1 MVSRRSTAILG
12 AAAAAAS
19 VAVFWRTA
27 YPTIT
32 WWDSSSYS
40 LAAATLGITSSPG
53 SLLLT
58 LLGWAASR
66 LPLGLAP
73 AHLLNLVAGL
83 LGAIAAG
90 LVFVVATRVLR
101 RAGETSGGTAIGA
114 ASGALAFAFSAT
126 LWEHAIKFTPYVL
139 TAVVT
144 ALILLAMMQWWEA
157 ADRPG
162 SWRWLFLIGALLGL
176 DFSVHRTNALLIPAL
191 LAWILVRRPR
201 EVLRPGAWASGLL
214 GVAAGLSVHL
224 LVMPISTATS
234 SPLNM
239 FEPNEW
245 GRFWDYV
252 SLAQAGGGF
261 LVDLWPRNADL
272 WSVQAA
278 DFLRVMRE
286 NLLHW
291 ATPAGLLGL
300 LPALAALAGI
310 ALLLR
315 RDRRLGLAF
324 VLVILLHAAATVLY
338 FNIPAAYFR
347 PFDRHYLPVFVTI
360 GVMMACGLGA
370 VTGRVARAAT
380 ARRFGIALPAAAIV
394 ALVPV
399 AQLTGNWRA
408 HDASARWFTRDYA
421 ANALAA
427 LPPNAIYFT
436 VGDNDTFPV
445 MYLQAVER
453 VRPDVRI
460 VNMSMANTSWYVDQ
474 ITERDPT
481 FPISQARRE
490 TGSAP
495 PMDTITVIPIR
506 NTPEGLGLP
515 AGSHVPESVTVTPR
529 PFLGPSTLP
538 ADLVL
543 VDLVRTNAWRD
554 PLTFAIT
561 AAPNGPG
568 WLTAYA
574 RLDGLF
580 WRIVPVPAVT
590 TNRDVVRDNLLAR
603 YSYRGYAD
611 SSIVVDDV
619 SAIIGRQYY
628 PALGALL
635 DAERATGNRERCRL
649 MAATLFA
656 ALPPSRV
663 RLPAADREALEAR
676 CRS

>member
-1 MVSRRSTAILG
+1 M
-12 AAAAAAS
+12 AAS

-58 LLGWAASR
+58 LLGWAATR
-66 LPLGLAP
+66 LPLGLSP
-73 AHLLNLVAGL
+73 AHLLNLVAGV
-83 LGAIAAG
+83 LGAVSAG
-90 LVFVVATRVLR
+90 LVFLVAMRVLR
-101 RAGETSGGTAIGA
+101 QAGESNGGTAVGA

-139 TAVVT
+139 TVVVT
-144 ALILLAMMQWWEA
+144 ALILLAMMRWWENA
-157 ADRPG
+157 ERPG
-162 SWRWLFLIGALLGL
+162 SWRWLFVIGVLLGL
-176 DFSVHRTNALLIPAL
+176 DFSVHRTNALLVPAL

-201 EVLRPGAWASGLL
+201 AVLRPGSWASGVL
-214 GVAAGLSVHL
+214 GVAAGLSVQL
-224 LVMPISTATS
+224 LIMPISAGTS

-239 FEPNEW
+239 FEPSAW

-272 WSVQAA
+272 WSVQVA
-278 DFLRVMRE
+278 DFLRVLRE

-300 LPALAALAGI
+300 LPALAALGGV
-310 ALLLR
+310 ALLVR
-315 RDRRLGLAF
+315 RDRRLGLAI
-324 VLVILLHAAATVLY
+324 VLVVFLHAAATVVY

-347 PFDRHYLPVFVTI
+347 PFDRHYLPVLVTI
-360 GVMMACGLGA
+360 GVLMACGLGA
-370 VTGRVARAAT
+370 VTQGVARVAA
-380 ARRFGIALPAAAIV
+380 ARRFGSALPGAALV
-394 ALVPV
+394 ALVPM
-399 AQLTGNWRA
+399 AQLAGNWRA
-408 HDASARWFTRDYA
+408 HDASARWFARDYA
-421 ANALAA
+421 ANALEA

-445 MYLQAVER
+445 LYLQAVEH

-474 ITERDPT
+474 IAERDPT

-490 TGSAP
+490 AGSAP
-495 PMDTITVIPIR
+495 PLDTIAVIPIR

-515 AGSHVPESVTVTPR
+515 AGSRVPESVTVIPR

-538 ADLVL
+538 ADIVL
-543 VDLVRTNAWRD
+543 VDIVRTNAWRA

-568 WLTAYA
+568 WLTPYA

-580 WRIVPVPAVT
+580 WRIVPVPGLSTDREVLRQT
-590 TNRDVVRDNLLAR
+590 LLAR

-611 SSIVVDDV
+611 SSIIVDDV

-628 PALGALL
+628 SALGALL
-635 DAERATGNRERCRL
+635 DAERATGDRERCRST
-649 MAATLFA
+649 ATTLFA
-656 ALPPSRV
+656 ALPPGRT
-663 RLPAADREALEAR
+663 RLPPADRAALEAR